1 MKFVYTA
8 LFFFLI
14 SHAAFAQ
21 RDTINLNDS
30 WKFCIDKKTEGL
42 TGEWYKKDLKNGADV
57 KIPHT
62 WNVDKNTQNY
72 YGWAWYQRKIM
83 IPAQWKNKHIVLQ
96 FGAINHTSF
105 IYINGKKVKENIGD
119 GFNKIFIN
127 LDDQVRYGAENTIT
141 VACNNDFGRNKVPF
155 GDSFDW
161 PNDGGIIRSVNL
173 IVSGKPAA
181 SYLNAEPVL
190 NPDHQS
196 GKLKIRIDFDQTVN
210 KNIKLLVSI
219 SEENQPTR
227 KVVLQTTTQPVWE
240 NGEAIVNYTLPK
252 VNAWHFDFP
261 NLYHIDVTILN
272 GKKAV
277 DKISANFGFRELKFI
292 NGQTFLN
299 GEKVKLMGIE
309 WTAGSNPNFGLA
321 ETKAEILRNCKLM
334 KDVNAIFSRVHFQQ
348 DDVFYD
354 FCDRNG
360 ILLQEEI
367 PLWGAETPV
376 NDTIHT
382 IANKQLGE
390 MVRNHYNHPCI
401 FAWGVGNELN
411 GRNEKMKAMIQALI
425 NKARQLDPTRMVSY
439 VSNTLK
445 SGFIN
450 DPGFVADAGS
460 QGDYLMMNEYAGTW
474 WDIPVGKL
482 SNYLDSIHVSYPDK
496 PFFIS
501 EFGLCGPN
509 FKGGDEKRIE
519 DLIYH
524 MAVYETKP
532 YIQGAIY
539 FDLTDYRTHYPGT
552 SDTTKFRRRIH
563 GVYDMYGK
571 PKPSMAVL
579 RELSSPI
586 EVQQM
591 SKKGNKLS
599 LRIYGSIGL
608 PQYIARGY
616 KLYVSDKTDNYS
628 SYKVYDLPEIKP
640 GQRIDF
646 EVDNLFG
653 GKGIVTIVTPL
664 GYITT
669 QKSFLE

>member
-8 LFFFLI
+8 LFFLI

-21 RDTINLNDS
+21 RDTVNLNDS

-42 TGEWYKKDLKNGADV
+42 TKEWFKKDLKNSADV
-57 KIPHT
+57 KVPHT

-72 YGWAWYQRKIM
+72 YGWAWYQRKVM
-83 IPAQWKNKHIVLQ
+83 IPAKWKNKHIVLQ

-119 GFNKIFIN
+119 GFNKIFVN
-127 LDDQVRYGAENTIT
+127 LDGQVTYGAENTIT

-161 PNDGGIIRSVNL
+161 PNDGGIIRSVNF

-196 GKLKIRIDFDQTVN
+196 GKLKIRIGFDQVYN
-210 KNIKLLVSI
+210 KDIKLLVAV
-219 SEENQPTR
+219 SEENQPTK
-227 KVVLQTTTQPVWE
+227 KVVLQTITQPVWK
-240 NGEAIVNYTLPK
+240 NGEAIVNYILPK

-277 DKISANFGFRELKFI
+277 DKISDNVGFRELKFV
-292 NGQTFLN
+292 NGQIFLN
-299 GEKVKLMGIE
+299 GEKVKLMGVE

-376 NDTIHT
+376 NDTIRT

-411 GRNEKMKAMIQALI
+411 GRNEKMKAMILALI
-425 NKARQLDPTRMVSY
+425 NKAHQLDSTRMVSY

-445 SGFIN
+445 NGFIN

-519 DLIYH
+519 DMIYH

-552 SDTTKFRRRIH
+552 TDTDKFRRRIH

-571 PKPSMAVL
+571 PKPSMIVL

-591 SKKGNKLS
+591 TKRGNKLS

-608 PQYIARGY
+608 SQHIVRGY

-628 SYKVYDLPEIKP
+628 SYKIYDLPEIKP
-640 GQRIDF
+640 GQKIKFD
-646 EVDNLFG
+646 VDDLFG
-653 GKGIVTIVTPL
+653 GTGIVTIVTPT
-664 GYITT
+664 GYIAT
-669 QKSFLE
+669 QKSFFE

>member
-8 LFFFLI
+8 LFFLI
-14 SHAAFAQ
+14 SHAVFAQ

-30 WKFCIDKKTEGL
+30 WKFCIDRQTEGL
-42 TGEWYKKDLKNGADV
+42 TGEWFKKDLKNSADV

-72 YGWAWYQRKIM
+72 YGWAWYQRKVM

-119 GFNKIFIN
+119 GFNKIFVN
-127 LDDQVRYGAENTIT
+127 LDARVSYGAENTIT
-141 VACNNDFGRNKVPF
+141 VACNNDLGRNKVPF

-196 GKLKIRIDFDQTVN
+196 GKLKIRIGFDQIVN
-210 KNIKLLVSI
+210 KNINLLVSI

-227 KVVLQTTTQPVWE
+227 KVILQTIAQPVWE
-240 NGEAIVNYTLPK
+240 NGEAIVNYILPK

-277 DKISANFGFRELKFI
+277 DKISANVGFRELKFV

-299 GEKVKLMGIE
+299 GEKVKLMGVE

-321 ETKAEILRNCKLM
+321 ETKAEILRNCKL

-367 PLWGAETPV
+367 PLWGGETPV
-376 NDTIHT
+376 NYTIRT
-382 IANKQLGE
+382 IANNS
-390 MVRNHYNHPCI
+390 RCTTH
-401 FAWGVGNELN
+401 
-411 GRNEKMKAMIQALI
+411 
-425 NKARQLDPTRMVSY
+425 
-439 VSNTLK
+439 
-445 SGFIN
+445 
-450 DPGFVADAGS
+450 
-460 QGDYLMMNEYAGTW
+460 
-474 WDIPVGKL
+474 
-482 SNYLDSIHVSYPDK
+482 
-496 PFFIS
+496 
-501 EFGLCGPN
+501 FG
-509 FKGGDEKRIE
+509 
-519 DLIYH
+519 
-524 MAVYETKP
+524 
-532 YIQGAIY
+532 
-539 FDLTDYRTHYPGT
+539 
-552 SDTTKFRRRIH
+552 
-563 GVYDMYGK
+563 
-571 PKPSMAVL
+571 
-579 RELSSPI
+579 
-586 EVQQM
+586 
-591 SKKGNKLS
+591 
-599 LRIYGSIGL
+599 
-608 PQYIARGY
+608 
-616 KLYVSDKTDNYS
+616 
-628 SYKVYDLPEIKP
+628 
-640 GQRIDF
+640 
-646 EVDNLFG
+646 
-653 GKGIVTIVTPL
+653 
-664 GYITT
+664 
-669 QKSFLE
+669 

>member
-1 MKFVYTA
+1 MKLVYTV
-8 LFFFLI
+8 LFFLI
-14 SHAAFAQ
+14 SHVAFAQ

-30 WKFCIDKKTEGL
+30 WKFCIDKQTEGV
-42 TGEWYKKDLKNGADV
+42 TREWFNQDLKNSADV

-62 WNVDKNTQNY
+62 WNVDKTTQNY
-72 YGWAWYQRKIM
+72 YGWAWYQRKVM

-96 FGAINHTSF
+96 FDAINHTSF

-119 GFNKIFIN
+119 GFNKIFID
-127 LDDQVRYGAENTIT
+127 LDDHVRYGAENTIT
-141 VACNNDFGRNKVPF
+141 VACNNGFGRNKVPF
-155 GDSFDW
+155 RDSFDW

-196 GKLKIRIDFDQTVN
+196 GKLKIKIGFDQVVN
-210 KNIKLLVSI
+210 KNIKLLVAI
-219 SEENQPTR
+219 SEENQPTK
-227 KVVLQTTTQPVWE
+227 KVILETITQPVWE
-240 NGEAIVNYTLPK
+240 NGEAIVNYILPK

-277 DKISANFGFRELKFI
+277 DKISANVGFRELKFV
-292 NGQTFLN
+292 NGQIFLN
-299 GEKVKLMGIE
+299 GEKVKLMGVE

-348 DDVFYD
+348 DDSFYD

-376 NDTIHT
+376 NDTIRA

-390 MVRNHYNHPCI
+390 MIRNHYNHPCI

-425 NKARQLDPTRMVSY
+425 TKTRQLDPTRMVSY

-445 SGFIN
+445 NGFIN

-460 QGDYLMMNEYAGTW
+460 QGDYLMMNEDAASW
-474 WDIPVGKL
+474 WDIPIGKL

-509 FKGGDEKRIE
+509 FKGGDERRIQ

-552 SDTTKFRRRIH
+552 TDTDKLRRRIH

-591 SKKGNKLS
+591 IKKGNKLS

-608 PQYIARGY
+608 PQHIVRGY

-628 SYKVYDLPEIKP
+628 AYKMYDLPEIKP
-640 GQRIDF
+640 GQKINFD
-646 EVDNLFG
+646 VDDLFDG
-653 GKGIVTIVTPL
+653 AGIVTIVRPT
-664 GYITT
+664 GYIAT
-669 QKSFLE
+669 QKSFFK

>member
-8 LFFFLI
+8 LFFLI

-21 RDTINLNDS
+21 RDTVNLNDS

-42 TGEWYKKDLKNGADV
+42 TKEWFKKDLKNSADV
-57 KIPHT
+57 KVPHT

-72 YGWAWYQRKIM
+72 YGWAWYQRKVM
-83 IPAQWKNKHIVLQ
+83 IPAEWKNKHVVLQ

-119 GFNKIFIN
+119 GFNKIFVN
-127 LDDQVRYGAENTIT
+127 LDGQVKYGAENTIT

-181 SYLNAEPVL
+181 SYLNAEPVF
-190 NPDHQS
+190 NPEDQS
-196 GKLKIRIDFDQTVN
+196 GKLKIRIGFDQIVN
-210 KNIKLLVSI
+210 KNIKLQVSI

-227 KVVLQTTTQPVWE
+227 KVVLQKNTQPVWE

-261 NLYHIDVTILN
+261 NLYHIDVTILD

-277 DKISANFGFRELKFI
+277 DKISANVGFRELKFV
-292 NGQTFLN
+292 NGQTYLN
-299 GEKVKLMGIE
+299 GEKVKLMGVE

-321 ETKAEILRNCKLM
+321 ETKADILRNCKLM

-376 NDTIHT
+376 NDTIHA

-390 MVRNHYNHPCI
+390 MIRNHYNHPCI
-401 FAWGVGNELN
+401 YGWGVGNELN

-425 NKARQLDPTRMVSY
+425 SKARQLDPTRKVSY

-445 SGFIN
+445 DGFIN
-450 DPGFVADAGS
+450 DPHFVPDAAS
-460 QGDYLMMNEYAGTW
+460 QGDCLMMNEYAASW
-474 WDIPVGKL
+474 WDIPIGKL
-482 SNYLDSIHVSYPDK
+482 SNYLDSIHYSYPDK
-496 PFFIS
+496 PFFVS

-509 FKGGDEKRIE
+509 FKGGDERRIE

-571 PKPSMAVL
+571 PKPSMIVL
-579 RELSSPI
+579 RELSSPV

-591 SKKGNKLS
+591 SKKGKKLS
-599 LRIYGSIGL
+599 LRIFGSIGL
-608 PQYIARGY
+608 PQHIVRGY
-616 KLYVSDKTDNYS
+616 KLYVSDKIDNYS
-628 SYKVYDLPEIKP
+628 SYKMYDLPEIKP
-640 GQRIDF
+640 GQKINFD
-646 EVDNLFG
+646 VDNLFG
-653 GKGIVTIVTPL
+653 GTGIVTIVTPT
-664 GYITT
+664 GYVAT
-669 QKSFLE
+669 QKSFFE

>member
-8 LFFFLI
+8 LFFLI

-30 WKFCIDKKTEGL
+30 WKFCIDKQTEGL
-42 TGEWYKKDLKNGADV
+42 TKEWFKKDLKNSADV
-57 KIPHT
+57 KVPHT

-72 YGWAWYQRKIM
+72 YGWAWYQRKVM

-119 GFNKIFIN
+119 GFNKIFVN
-127 LDDQVRYGAENTIT
+127 LDGQVKYGAENTIT

-196 GKLKIRIDFDQTVN
+196 GKLKIRIGFDQVYN
-210 KNIKLLVSI
+210 KDIKLLVAV
-219 SEENQPTR
+219 SEENQPTK
-227 KVVLQTTTQPVWE
+227 KVVLQTITQPVWK
-240 NGEAIVNYTLPK
+240 NGEAIVNYILPK

-277 DKISANFGFRELKFI
+277 DKISDNVGFRELKFV
-292 NGQTFLN
+292 NGQIFLN
-299 GEKVKLMGIE
+299 GEKVKLMGVE

-376 NDTIHT
+376 NDTIRT

-411 GRNEKMKAMIQALI
+411 GRNEKMKAMILALI
-425 NKARQLDPTRMVSY
+425 NKAHQLDSTRMVSY

-445 SGFIN
+445 NGFIN

-519 DLIYH
+519 DMIYH

-552 SDTTKFRRRIH
+552 TDTDKFRRRIH

-571 PKPSMAVL
+571 PKPSMIVL

-591 SKKGNKLS
+591 TKRGNKLS

-608 PQYIARGY
+608 SQHIVRGY

-628 SYKVYDLPEIKP
+628 SYKIYDLPEIKP
-640 GQRIDF
+640 GQKIKFD
-646 EVDNLFG
+646 VDDLFG
-653 GKGIVTIVTPL
+653 GTGIVTIVTPT
-664 GYITT
+664 GYIAT
-669 QKSFLE
+669 QKSFFE